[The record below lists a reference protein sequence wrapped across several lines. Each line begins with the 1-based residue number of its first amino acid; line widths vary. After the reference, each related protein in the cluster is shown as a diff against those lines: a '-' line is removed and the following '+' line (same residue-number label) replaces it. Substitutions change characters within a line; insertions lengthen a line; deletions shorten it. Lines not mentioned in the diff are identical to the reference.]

1 MKDEPCIWRLPAFG
15 HRNLTCFVLLVSM
28 NRFGMSGAESL
39 VRRREA
45 AVAVTSSGETLRSQV
60 DGEHQEMG
68 NTGGPVESMN
78 LACRLCSLAD
88 CPGPQY
94 ECNFYRCPNTLDPTK
109 MEYCWKCTD
118 AAVGVPHGTASCNV
132 EG

>member
-1 MKDEPCIWRLPAFG
+1 
-15 HRNLTCFVLLVSM
+15 M

-78 LACRLCSLAD
+78 LAAGCVAWQTAQALSTSA
-88 CPGPQY
+88 
-94 ECNFYRCPNTLDPTK
+94 TS
-109 MEYCWKCTD
+109 TD
-118 AAVGVPHGTASCNV
+118 ARTRSTQQRWSIAGSAPMLPWVYRMEQPAAMW
-132 EG
+132 